1 MYLGKEPFDYQVLN
15 LTDEFFSH
23 YPNPPYK
30 EIIRK
35 NNRPYNC
42 LLVQSRYDY
51 FICIPYRSHINHKY
65 AFKFKKS
72 IRSKR
77 ANSGLDYSKIVIIQ
91 KSEYIGTAD
100 AVVDQDEFN
109 ETRDNIE
116 YIKND
121 AQKYIDDYVDGM
133 KEKAARYDKKK
144 FERIYKYST
153 LQYFHKELG
162 VVTDNIEDEKVAKA
176 NGDKGKADGMI
187 VDNRMGM

>member
-1 MYLGKEPFDYQVLN
+1 MCLGKEPFDYQVLN
-15 LTDEFFSH
+15 LTDEFFID
-23 YPNPPYK
+23 YPSPPYK

-72 IRSKR
+72 ICSRR
-77 ANSGLDYSKIVIIQ
+77 VNSGLDYSKIVIIE
-91 KSEYIGTAD
+91 KSKYIGTVD
-100 AVVDQDEFN
+100 AIVDQDEFN

-121 AQKYIDDYVDGM
+121 AQKYIDNYVEGI
-133 KEKAARYDKKK
+133 KGNAAKYDKKE
-144 FERIYKYST
+144 FERVYRYST
-153 LQYFHKELG
+153 LPYFHDELG
-162 VVTDNIEDEKVAKA
+162 LNADNIEKRKETA
-176 NGDKGKADGMI
+176 
-187 VDNRMGM
+187 

>member
-1 MYLGKEPFDYQVLN
+1 MSFL
-15 LTDEFFSH
+15 
-23 YPNPPYK
+23 
-30 EIIRK
+30 
-35 NNRPYNC
+35 
-42 LLVQSRYDY
+42 
-51 FICIPYRSHINHKY
+51 

-133 KEKAARYDKKK
+133 KEKRLNAIKRNLSVS
-144 FERIYKYST
+144 I
-153 LQYFHKELG
+153 
-162 VVTDNIEDEKVAKA
+162 NIQHYNIFTK
-176 NGDKGKADGMI
+176 NQGG
-187 VDNRMGM
+187 R

>member
-1 MYLGKEPFDYQVLN
+1 MYSKEDPFDYQVLN
-15 LTDEFFSH
+15 LTNSFYSD

-30 EIIRK
+30 EIVRK

-42 LLVQSRYDY
+42 LLIQSHCGY

-77 ANSGLDYSKIVIIQ
+77 TNSGLDYSKIVIIK
-91 KSEYIGTAD
+91 KSKYIGTTD
-100 AVVDQDEFN
+100 AIVDKDEFN

-121 AQKYIDDYVDGM
+121 AQQYINNYVDYILGKSM
-133 KEKAARYDKKK
+133 KYDKRE

-153 LQYFHKELG
+153 LQYFHNELG
-162 VVTDNIEDEKVAKA
+162 IITRNKDAA
-176 NGDKGKADGMI
+176 N
-187 VDNRMGM
+187 